1 MRNLSYVPGV
11 DTEFCEDRTSYKAS
25 RIDYDPLSDEC
36 IARFRRL
43 RIFEKA
49 SGLVQETRIPSF
61 RHCEIF
67 EKITHGYDHES
78 SWWLVLDNF
87 RIPFYMMEPYGQY
100 EFEIDGLKYHEVP
113 KNIAPYGAINRFIKG
128 DRREP
133 DTTSYLFV
141 KTAHYRHLVDVIKRL
156 EATAKS
162 APYFKSVTA
171 KDRREAK
178 RRVRAEKG
186 LIVFGGSHGV

>member
-11 DTEFCEDRTSYKAS
+11 DTEFCEDRTSYKAR
-25 RIDYDPLSDEC
+25 RIDYNPLSDES
-36 IARFRRL
+36 IARYRRL
-43 RIFEKA
+43 KLFESA
-49 SGLVQETRIPSF
+49 SRLVEETRIPSF

-87 RIPFYMMEPYGQY
+87 RVPFYMMEPYGQY
-100 EFEIDGLKYHEVP
+100 EFEIDGLEYHEVP
-113 KNIAPYGAINRFIKG
+113 KNIAPYGGVNRFIKG
-128 DRREP
+128 DRKEP

-141 KTAHYRHLVDVIKRL
+141 KTAHYRHLLDVMARL
-156 EATAKS
+156 EAKAKS
-162 APYFKSVTA
+162 EPYFNSVTE

-178 RRVRAEKG
+178 RRVSAEKG
-186 LIVFGGSHGV
+186 SILFGGFYGT

>member
-11 DTEFCEDRTSYKAS
+11 DTEFCEDRTSYKAR
-25 RIDYDPLSDEC
+25 RIDYNPLSDES
-36 IARFRRL
+36 IARYRRL
-43 RIFEKA
+43 KLFESA
-49 SGLVQETRIPSF
+49 SRLVEETRIPSF

-87 RIPFYMMEPYGQY
+87 RVPFYMMEPYGQY
-100 EFEIDGLKYHEVP
+100 EFEIDGLEYHEVP
-113 KNIAPYGAINRFIKG
+113 KNIAPYGGVNRFIKG
-128 DRREP
+128 DRKEP

-141 KTAHYRHLVDVIKRL
+141 KTAHHRHLLDVMARL
-156 EATAKS
+156 EAKAKS
-162 APYFKSVTA
+162 EPYFNSVTE

-178 RRVRAEKG
+178 RRVSAEKG
-186 LIVFGGSHGV
+186 SILFGGFYGT

>member
-25 RIDYDPLSDEC
+25 RIDYNPLSDES
-36 IARFRRL
+36 IARYRRL
-43 RIFEKA
+43 KLFESA
-49 SGLVQETRIPSF
+49 SRLVEETRIPSF

-78 SWWLVLDNF
+78 SWWLVFDTF
-87 RIPFYMMEPYGQY
+87 RVPFYMMEPYGQY
-100 EFEIDGLKYHEVP
+100 EFEIDGLEYHEVP
-113 KNIAPYGAINRFIKG
+113 KNIAPYGGVNRFIKG
-128 DRREP
+128 DRKEP

-141 KTAHYRHLVDVIKRL
+141 KTAHYRHLLDVMARL
-156 EATAKS
+156 EAKAKS
-162 APYFKSVTA
+162 EPYFNSVTE

-178 RRVRAEKG
+178 RRVSAEKG
-186 LIVFGGSHGV
+186 SILFGGFYGT

>member
-1 MRNLSYVPGV
+1 
-11 DTEFCEDRTSYKAS
+11 
-25 RIDYDPLSDEC
+25 
-36 IARFRRL
+36 
-43 RIFEKA
+43 
-49 SGLVQETRIPSF
+49 
-61 RHCEIF
+61 
-67 EKITHGYDHES
+67 
-78 SWWLVLDNF
+78 
-87 RIPFYMMEPYGQY
+87 MMEPYGQY

-113 KNIAPYGAINRFIKG
+113 TNIAPYGAINRFIKG

-186 LIVFGGSHGV
+186 LIVFGGSYGA

>member
-25 RIDYDPLSDEC
+25 RIDYNPLSDES
-36 IARFRRL
+36 IARYRRL
-43 RIFEKA
+43 KLFESA
-49 SGLVQETRIPSF
+49 SRLVEETRIPSF
-61 RHCEIF
+61 DHCEIF

-87 RIPFYMMEPYGQY
+87 RVPFYMMEPYGQY
-100 EFEIDGLKYHEVP
+100 EFEIDGLEYHEVP
-113 KNIAPYGAINRFIKG
+113 KNIAPYGGVNRFIKG
-128 DRREP
+128 DRKEP

-141 KTAHYRHLVDVIKRL
+141 KTAHYRHLLDVMARL
-156 EATAKS
+156 EAKAKS
-162 APYFKSVTA
+162 EPYFNSVTE

-178 RRVRAEKG
+178 RRVSAEKG
-186 LIVFGGSHGV
+186 SILFGGFYGT

>member
-25 RIDYDPLSDEC
+25 RIDYNPLSDES
-36 IARFRRL
+36 IARYRRL
-43 RIFEKA
+43 KLFESA
-49 SGLVQETRIPSF
+49 SRLVEETRIPSF

-78 SWWLVLDNF
+78 SWWLVFDNF
-87 RIPFYMMEPYGQY
+87 RVPFYMMEPYGQY
-100 EFEIDGLKYHEVP
+100 EFEIDGLEYHEVP
-113 KNIAPYGAINRFIKG
+113 KNIAPYGGVNRFIKG
-128 DRREP
+128 DRKEP

-141 KTAHYRHLVDVIKRL
+141 KTAHYRHLLDVMARL
-156 EATAKS
+156 EAKAKS
-162 APYFKSVTA
+162 EPYFNSVTE

-178 RRVRAEKG
+178 RRVSAEKG
-186 LIVFGGSHGV
+186 SILFGGFYGT